1 MKIYLQDK
9 AFAHC
14 EFSNNPLPVKQRT
27 DKVEWDRTDSYTDED
42 TVVWTDV
49 MIPEAIKR
57 NGKNIAWLVEAMP
70 YHQGY
75 YNFVH
80 ENRDKFHQIWT
91 HDKQVLDNCDNAKF
105 LPLGGCWIDEFD
117 WAMHEKTKDFS
128 IIASAHVHLPGHRL
142 RHDIVKGTQGKVDL
156 WGRGY
161 KEMAD
166 KIEGLK
172 DYRYTFCIENFR
184 KDFWFTEKLIDCFV
198 TGTLPIYWGCPSIG
212 NLFNQD
218 GMLCFEDIRQLPEL
232 LKVCT
237 PEYYE
242 SKKDA
247 MKENFKLAKQY
258 RLAEL
263 KIPDYMYE
271 GMNVFG

>member
-1 MKIYLQDK
+1 
-9 AFAHC
+9 
-14 EFSNNPLPVKQRT
+14 
-27 DKVEWDRTDSYTDED
+27 
-42 TVVWTDV
+42 
-49 MIPEAIKR
+49 
-57 NGKNIAWLVEAMP
+57 
-70 YHQGY
+70 
-75 YNFVH
+75 
-80 ENRDKFHQIWT
+80 
-91 HDKQVLDNCDNAKF
+91 
-105 LPLGGCWIDEFD
+105 
-117 WAMHEKTKDFS
+117 MHKY
-128 IIASAHVHLPGHRL
+128 LPGHKL
-142 RHDIVKGTQGKVDL
+142 RHQIVAGTEGRVDR

-263 KIPDYMYE
+263 TIPSFL
-271 GMNVFG
+271 NK

>member
-1 MKIYLQDK
+1 MKIYLQDS

-14 EFSNNPLPVKQRT
+14 EFSNNPLPIKQRT
-27 DKVEWDRTDSYTDED
+27 DKVEWDRSDNYTDD
-42 TVVWTDV
+42 DVVVWTDID
-49 MIPEAIKR
+49 IPKALDR
-57 NGKNIAWLVEAMP
+57 NGPNIAWLVEAMP

-75 YNFVH
+75 YNFVA
-80 ENRDKFHQIWT
+80 ENKDKFEQIWT
-91 HDKQVLDNCDNAKF
+91 HDRQLINHCDNAKF
-105 LPLGGCWIDEFD
+105 LPLGGCWIDEWD
-117 WAMHEKTKDFS
+117 WSMHKKTKGLS

-142 RHDIVKGTQGKVDL
+142 RHQIVDGCEGMVDL

-161 KEMAD
+161 REMAD

-184 KDFWFTEKLIDCFV
+184 KDYWFTEKLIDCFV

-212 NLFNQD
+212 NMFNID
-218 GMLCFEDIRQLPEL
+218 GMLCFEHYNELPEL
-232 LKVCT
+232 LEKCT

-242 SKKDA
+242 SKMDA
-247 MKENFKLAKQY
+247 MKENFELAKQY

-263 KIPDYMYE
+263 TIPSLL
-271 GMNVFG
+271 NKLK